1 MLSQSD
7 HLYFARFPNPLVT
20 KAWPQDGKTR
30 VTTFALYFRE
40 LAWAAPDSFL
50 GIPDQ
55 RARGSARRW
64 FKPGPFPDSS
74 TAARSTLPISQR
86 LCQPTSKAIWVAGW
100 RWARRKSI

>member
-64 FKPGPFPDSS
+64 FKPGPISRLIHRSKVNPSDFAALVS
-74 TAARSTLPISQR
+74 TDLEGNLSCWVKVSTPE
-86 LCQPTSKAIWVAGW
+86 VH
-100 RWARRKSI
+100 